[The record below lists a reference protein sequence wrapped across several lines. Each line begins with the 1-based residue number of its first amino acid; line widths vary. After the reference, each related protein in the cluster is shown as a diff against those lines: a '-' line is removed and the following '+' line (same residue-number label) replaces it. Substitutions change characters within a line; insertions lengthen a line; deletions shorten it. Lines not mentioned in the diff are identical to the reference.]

1 MPLLSKAG
9 HEDGGLPAAD
19 WHVSLSCLLLR
30 TLQSVCPVL
39 CTWVWPLP
47 IYELCLGRSLQG
59 WLLACCTKHAWKH
72 AAQHAA
78 DMSDSLVLTCRAAC
92 PVCHTAYEQQAV
104 DDPVRRETNPI
115 PKWPVPFE
123 VIEWQ
128 PSYTQK
134 VTCSRLE
141 SQALLPGSM
150 CPSLHCYQRGCPQL
164 ASWPI
169 HGAGSLPTSTS
180 ELLSWDARPTWRPLR
195 SASGGL
201 RFCLSVLHLC

>member
-1 MPLLSKAG
+1 MGVP
-9 HEDGGLPAAD
+9 
-19 WHVSLSCLLLR
+19 
-30 TLQSVCPVL
+30 Q
-39 CTWVWPLP
+39 P

-78 DMSDSLVLTCRAAC
+78 DRSDSLVLTCRAAC

-104 DDPVRRETNPI
+104 DDPVRRETNPN

-141 SQALLPGSM
+141 SQALLPRQYVSLSPLLPERV
-150 CPSLHCYQRGCPQL
+150 PSVRVLAHTWCRLPPNQHFRTSVLGCSTYMEATQECLWRATLLPL
-164 ASWPI
+164 CFAS
-169 HGAGSLPTSTS
+169 
-180 ELLSWDARPTWRPLR
+180 LLSHLAAFSARQT
-195 SASGGL
+195 
-201 RFCLSVLHLC
+201 SVCSC